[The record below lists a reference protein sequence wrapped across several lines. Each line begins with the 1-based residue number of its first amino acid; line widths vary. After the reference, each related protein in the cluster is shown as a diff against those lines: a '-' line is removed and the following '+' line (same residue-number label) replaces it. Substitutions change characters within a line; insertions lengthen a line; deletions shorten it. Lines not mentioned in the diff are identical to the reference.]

1 MRGLNTYIYMGKYGH
16 HRPHTHYAHS
26 KERGTFTNRHL
37 DGDVQDRYV
46 SGSILVQVPL
56 NGPDL
61 EPFGLHPEFEFGVD
75 VVALDVEGVRV
86 VGV

>member
-1 MRGLNTYIYMGKYGH
+1 MGIID
-16 HRPHTHYAHS
+16 HTHIYAQS
-26 KERGTFTNRHL
+26 NERGTFTNRHL

-61 EPFGLHPEFEFGVD
+61 EPFGFHPEFEFGVD
-75 VVALDVEGVRV
+75 VVALDVDRVGV